1 MLRKSTISKAIFF
14 VVAIAF
20 LVVWNVGCYHVVANR
35 GIDFITPALNNA
47 PGDANL
53 DTNVNRVIDPPLGN
67 ATRPGIGAMF
77 SMMALVLP
85 TEITLIFIAEVLLGT
100 TMGLDPKKKSL
111 TRLGIMLG
119 SAGAI
124 SVISGIVH
132 YLLVYPAIHDI
143 PIHRKTFLE
152 PGTGVEVEGVWIPEI
167 WLPQYGDAATFNS
180 LGLNIFFLILASI
193 IIIGIHY
200 PALRYIQGMKNSVSI
215 ASLALPLIAYPL
227 IWSTLIKQDTVKAFF
242 ESTGSFWTFTIL
254 LASGFTL
261 FFVLLLI
268 WKLTL
273 LGTAPKEEKDTMAP
287 QVEKMTQN

>member
-1 MLRKSTISKAIFF
+1 MRKSTISKAIFF

-53 DTNVNRVIDPPLGN
+53 DTNVNSVIDPPLGN

-85 TEITLIFIAEVLLGT
+85 TEITLIFIAEVILGT
-100 TMGLDPKKKSL
+100 SIGLDPKKKSL
-111 TRLGIMLG
+111 TRFGIMLG

-143 PIHRKTFLE
+143 PIHINTYLE
-152 PGTGVEVEGVWIPEI
+152 PGTGIEVEGVEIPAVY
-167 WLPQYGDAATFNS
+167 LPQYGDAATFNS
-180 LGLNIFFLILASI
+180 FGLNIFFLILAAI

-200 PALRYIQGMKNSVSI
+200 PAYRYIQGMNNTSSI
-215 ASLALPLIAYPL
+215 VSLALPLIAYP
-227 IWSTLIKQDTVKAFF
+227 IVWSTLIKQVTVKAFF
-242 ESTGSFWTFTIL
+242 ESTGSIWTFTALI
-254 LASGFTL
+254 AGGFVL
-261 FFVLLLI
+261 FSLLLLI

-273 LGTAPKEEKDTMAP
+273 LGTAPKEEKKDPLTP
-287 QVEKMTQN
+287 QTEKMV